1 MLDMFPFSN
10 CSDSS
15 FWGKWVINLDV
26 DAAHDAWSS
35 VTERLG
41 QEHFDHSVFG
51 LVYEYAQNR
60 LSLVLEA
67 NQVRIRDITVC
78 VLI

>member
-1 MLDMFPFSN
+1 MLDMFFFRN

-67 NQVRIRDITVC
+67 NQVGI
-78 VLI
+78 